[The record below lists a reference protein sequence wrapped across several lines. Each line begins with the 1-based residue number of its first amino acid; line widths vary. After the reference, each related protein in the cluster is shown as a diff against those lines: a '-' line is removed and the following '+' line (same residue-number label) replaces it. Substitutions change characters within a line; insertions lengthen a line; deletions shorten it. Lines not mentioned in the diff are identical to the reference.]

1 MQWNRTSRTVNDV
14 TEGFPRASRGLTER
28 LLEGFPRASQGLPEG
43 FVKIWKLPSPCKIID
58 VPHWTYNTY
67 ILTKLMWNEK
77 IESLDFVACALL
89 KKSCFFRKFHP
100 KFPID
105 SITNVTPC
113 IQVKVSNL
121 QVKILKFKIKMEAQ
135 Q

>member
-1 MQWNRTSRTVNDV
+1 
-14 TEGFPRASRGLTER
+14 
-28 LLEGFPRASQGLPEG
+28 
-43 FVKIWKLPSPCKIID
+43 
-58 VPHWTYNTY
+58 
-67 ILTKLMWNEK
+67 MWSEK
-77 IESLDFVACALL
+77 AESLDFVACALL
-89 KKSCFFRKFHP
+89 KNLAFSRKFHP
-100 KFPID
+100 KFPIA